1 MVHHV
6 YSVSPRENGWA
17 VEHIGKTLEVYPTQV
32 EAEQAAD
39 RLAKLTQASGHD
51 AELIVEGEDGEVQS
65 DDIYRRVER

>member
-17 VEHIGKTLEVYPTQV
+17 VEHIGKTLDIYPTQM
-32 EAEQAAD
+32 EAERAAD

-51 AELIVEGEDGEVQS
+51 AELIVDGKLGEVQS
-65 DDIYRRVER
+65 NDLYRRVER